1 MKNKP
6 RNKTKNKIRNKT
18 INRKT
23 RNKGRKVIGSG
34 GFGCIFKP
42 ALKCKHKERH
52 HNKITKLMKKK
63 YAIKEY
69 ADIKKYKSLL
79 SHIPHYSDYFLIDR
93 VSKCDPDALTEQDM
107 DDFNKKC
114 SALAKMNIYERN
126 VNNEL
131 NELSAINMPYGGI
144 DVGDYIIHVKF
155 SYDKMIQL
163 NNALIHLLQHGIIP
177 MNKTHV
183 YHGDIKEANILV
195 DDKSVDQTNRFYTR
209 LIDWGLSVTY
219 NGEPNVPN
227 TMSRR
232 PIQYNL
238 PFSIILFNSDF
249 TKMYQDFL
257 KENEDPTFIEI
268 RSFVITYVLYWIDK
282 RGPGH
287 LKTINSLYKKLF
299 KRDLDHVDNGYKN
312 DIIEFEYTLYFIFE
326 YISKILFKYTKNNK
340 IDLMGY
346 FSNVY
351 LKNVDI
357 WGFTMVYVPILDYL
371 YNNYDKL
378 FDSELKII
386 ATLKNTILFIFDSC
400 TEPINTNVLTDKLS
414 KLNELFILAKKQ
426 RGDVKLKLSTTSSIL
441 SSSTST
447 IYNNKLGQGLKLNST
462 SKPSSSSTSGTY
474 YTTTNSN
481 TYLQK
486 TNFPTLTHTI
496 KNSRRDN
503 KKRR

>member
-1 MKNKP
+1 
-6 RNKTKNKIRNKT
+6 
-18 INRKT
+18 
-23 RNKGRKVIGSG
+23 
-34 GFGCIFKP
+34 
-42 ALKCKHKERH
+42 
-52 HNKITKLMKKK
+52 MKKK